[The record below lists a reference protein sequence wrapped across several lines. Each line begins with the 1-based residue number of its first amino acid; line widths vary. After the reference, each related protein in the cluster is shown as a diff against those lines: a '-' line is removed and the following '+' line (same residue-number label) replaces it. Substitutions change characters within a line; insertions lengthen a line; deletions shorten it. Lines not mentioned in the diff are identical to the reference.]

1 MYTNSRHKHCRA
13 DGKIKM
19 VQLTDYLYSGDTV
32 IHILHKYA
40 TALQREADEE
50 NDPVDAAHASFLL
63 GMLDMLEHNDFLTSQ
78 SQRIREFY
86 KYMAQK
92 YPYLAF
98 TLRGR
103 IKSLIR
109 MEEKFNGYIVSCCRS
124 VYAATGS
131 FPTVE
136 ELLREE
142 ERFRD
147 LIAYRIVISM
157 PACHLKKGS
166 DRAEVEKK
174 LIYEI
179 ANALP
184 GFLSEREFRPEKVF
198 NRQKRYS
205 SLLHKDVRPF
215 YRDYVEHPTA
225 SGYRALHIAF
235 YDEQAKSNL
244 EMQIRTKDMDDFAEI
259 GDANHAVYEQNQ
271 EKERTGGQSDLRG
284 MNACFDKAL
293 TRVENLQKLELSKID
308 VNMFRAM
315 DNYRI
320 NDGCGLYYGRQILPY
335 EHLSRFQNDEIG

>member
-1 MYTNSRHKHCRA
+1 
-13 DGKIKM
+13 M

-40 TALQREADEE
+40 TALQREADSE
-50 NDPVDAAHASFLL
+50 NDPVDAPHASFLL

-86 KYMAQK
+86 KYMAQQ

-98 TLRGR
+98 TFRGR

-109 MEEKFNGYIVSCCRS
+109 TEEKFNGYIVGCCKS
-124 VYAATGS
+124 SYAETGK
-131 FPTVE
+131 FPDVD
-136 ELLREE
+136 ELLRQEK
-142 ERFRD
+142 RFRD

-157 PACHLKKGS
+157 PACHLKKGA
-166 DRAEVEKK
+166 DRAGVEKK
-174 LIYEI
+174 LVYEI

-198 NRQKRYS
+198 AGEEKAGP
-205 SLLHKDVRPF
+205 LLHEDVRPF
-215 YRDYVEHPTA
+215 YRDYIEHPTA

-235 YDEQAKSNL
+235 YDEQANSYTEL
-244 EMQIRTKDMDDFAEI
+244 QIRTKDMDDFAEI
-259 GDANHAVYEQNQ
+259 GDANHEVYEQNQ
-271 EKERTGGQSDLRG
+271 EKERVSAKSVLRG
-284 MNACFDKAL
+284 VNRYFDKASE
-293 TRVENLQKLELSKID
+293 RVENLQKLELNRID

>member
-1 MYTNSRHKHCRA
+1 
-13 DGKIKM
+13 M

-40 TALQREADEE
+40 TALQREADSEK
-50 NDPVDAAHASFLL
+50 DPVDAAHASFLL

-86 KYMAQK
+86 KYMAQQ

-98 TLRGR
+98 TFRGR

-109 MEEKFNGYIVSCCRS
+109 TEEKFNGYIVGCCKS
-124 VYAATGS
+124 SYAETGK
-131 FPTVE
+131 FPDVD
-136 ELLREE
+136 ELLRQEK
-142 ERFRD
+142 RFRD

-157 PACHLKKGS
+157 PACHLKKGA
-166 DRAEVEKK
+166 DRAGVEKK
-174 LIYEI
+174 LVYEI

-198 NRQKRYS
+198 AGEGKAGP
-205 SLLHKDVRPF
+205 LLHEDVRPF
-215 YRDYVEHPTA
+215 YRDYIEHPTA

-235 YDEQAKSNL
+235 YDEQAKSYTEL
-244 EMQIRTKDMDDFAEI
+244 QIRTKDMDDFAEI
-259 GDANHAVYEQNQ
+259 GDANHEVYEQNQ
-271 EKERTGGQSDLRG
+271 EKERVSGKSVLRG
-284 MNACFDKAL
+284 VNRYFDKASE
-293 TRVENLQKLELSKID
+293 RVENLQKLELNRID